1 MKNHRFI
8 LAALLLAAFIGLG
21 FAYCDPSAIYANQP
35 SDKKEYVCPPCGC
48 DKDNEVFDKP
58 GACPTCGMALVEKG
72 SAVSRPASS
81 PNVERKKVAILIF
94 DGVQIIDYTGPWE
107 VFGQAGFEVFTV
119 AQKPDPI
126 TTAFGMKVTPAHVF
140 ADQLKPDILL
150 VPGGNVLA
158 AQKDPQTLKW
168 VQESAEKAEVVLSV
182 CNGAYILAK
191 AGLLNGLTATTTA
204 PLIDGLAQAAPNIKV
219 VYDRRYVDNGK
230 IITTG
235 GLSAGIDGALHV
247 ISRLFGQGR
256 AQAVALGIEYDWQP
270 ETGFARAALADKYLR
285 FALNGLER
293 IPLDYGGGTDHWQG
307 LFLIKGAPSVAE
319 TFERINNTL
328 KTEGKWTR
336 LTAAP
341 ANDTTSLWKFTDQ
354 DGKTWNGLLDLQP
367 AIGDK
372 DRFLMRLKIDRDAS
386 KLRAAASAPAPNQIV
401 IKDAWIQEGPPS
413 QNVAAAFLV
422 VENQGA
428 ADIALLSAK
437 ADVATAVEL
446 HKMESVGDVMKMR
459 RLDLI
464 PVTAGGR
471 AELQPSGLHLMLIG
485 LSKPLKQGDEVSLT
499 LQFSN
504 AAQKTVRVPVK
515 KRDAAAN

>member
-1 MKNHRFI
+1 MKSNKLI
-8 LAALLLAAFIGLG
+8 MAALLLTAFIGLG
-21 FAYCDPSAIYANQP
+21 FAYCDPSSIYVNQP
-35 SDKKEYVCPPCGC
+35 GDKIEYVCAPCGC

-58 GACPTCGMALVEKG
+58 GACPTCGMPLVEKG
-72 SAVSRPASS
+72 SVASQPAA
-81 PNVERKKVAILIF
+81 PDFARKKVAILIF

-119 AQKPDPI
+119 AQKPDSI
-126 TTAFGMKVTPAHVF
+126 TTAFGMKVTPTRVF
-140 ADQLKPDILL
+140 ADQVKPDILL
-150 VPGGNVLA
+150 IPGGNVLA

-168 VQESAEKAEVVLSV
+168 LQESAERAEVVLSV

-230 IITTG
+230 VITTG

-247 ISRLFGQGR
+247 VARLLGKGR
-256 AQAVALGIEYDWQP
+256 AQAIALGIEYDWQP
-270 ETGFARAALADKYLR
+270 ETGFARPALADKHLR
-285 FALNGLER
+285 FALSGLER
-293 IPLDYGGGTDHWQG
+293 IPLNYEGGIDHWQS

-319 TFERINNTL
+319 MFERMNNTL
-328 KTEGKWTR
+328 QTEGRWTR
-336 LTAAP
+336 LTAAR
-341 ANDTTSLWKFTDQ
+341 ANDTTSFWKFADA
-354 DGKTWNGLLDLQP
+354 DGKQWNGLLNIQP

-372 DRFLMRLKIDRDAS
+372 DRFLMSLKIDRDAS
-386 KLRAAASAPAPNQIV
+386 KLMAAANAPDLNRII

-437 ADVATAVEL
+437 ADAASAVEL
-446 HKMESVGDVMKMR
+446 HKMESAGDVMKMR

-464 PVTAGGR
+464 PVAAGGR

-485 LSKPLKQGDEVSLT
+485 LSRPLKQGDEVSIT

-504 AAQKTVRVPVK
+504 AAQKTVRVPVR